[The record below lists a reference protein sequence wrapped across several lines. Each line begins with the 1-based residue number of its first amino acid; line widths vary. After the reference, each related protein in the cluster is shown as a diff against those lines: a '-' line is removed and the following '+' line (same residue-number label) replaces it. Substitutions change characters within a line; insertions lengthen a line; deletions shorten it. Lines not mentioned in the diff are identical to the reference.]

1 LLCTRA
7 ASTTF
12 VTARSGATICLE
24 ESMSMIDT
32 QQSVLA
38 KLDKIDARYSEI
50 ETQISDP
57 VIAQDPTR
65 LIALSKEQ
73 GKIRSM
79 VTKYRAYKKATAGI
93 EEARQLMADAAVD
106 ADFKALAEEEIEALT
121 SKQNQ
126 LYEEMQNTLVMA
138 DEMHIDSIIVEI
150 RAGTGGEEA
159 ALFARDLYDMYTRY
173 ADARRWKVEQLDF
186 SPSDMG
192 GFREVIFGVKGE
204 GVWAELGYEGGG
216 HRVQRVPETESQG
229 RIHTSAATVAV
240 LPEPE
245 EVDIQIDPDDV
256 IEHVCRSSGP
266 GGQNV
271 NKVSSAIK
279 LEHIPT
285 GITVSMQD
293 EKSQHKNRAKAW
305 RVLRSRLYERY
316 ESERRAE
323 RDSQRKSMI
332 GSGDRSQ
339 KIRTYNF
346 PQNRVTDHRINLSLY
361 SLERIL
367 GGDMGELIAALQEH
381 ERQQRLLNL

>member
-1 LLCTRA
+1 MGPA
-7 ASTTF
+7 
-12 VTARSGATICLE
+12 
-24 ESMSMIDT
+24 
-32 QQSVLA
+32 QQSIVT
-38 KLDKIDARYSEI
+38 KLDEIDARYTEI
-50 ETQISDP
+50 DALISDP
-57 VIAQDPTR
+57 AIAQDPNR

-73 GKIRSM
+73 GKIRAM
-79 VTKYRAYKKATAGI
+79 VTKYREYKKATTGI
-93 EEARQLMADAAVD
+93 EEARQMLADD
-106 ADFKALAEEEIEALT
+106 GADPDFRALAEEEIEQLT
-121 SKQNQ
+121 ARQDQ
-126 LYEEMQNTLVMA
+126 LLEEMQNTLVMA
-138 DEMHIDSIIVEI
+138 DDLHIDAVIIEI

-159 ALFARDLYDMYTRY
+159 ALFAKDLHGMYTRY
-173 ADARRWKVEQLDF
+173 ADTKRWKVEQLDF
-186 SPSDMG
+186 SASDMG
-192 GFREVIFGVKGE
+192 GFREVIFGIKGE

-245 EVDIQIDPDDV
+245 EVDIEIGPDDV
-256 IEHVCRSSGP
+256 VEHVCRSSGP

-271 NKVSSAIK
+271 NKVSSAIR

-305 RVLRSRLYERY
+305 RVLRSRLYELH
-316 ESERRAE
+316 ESKRRAE

-339 KIRTYNF
+339 KVRTYNF

-361 SLERIL
+361 SLDKIL
-367 GGDMGELIAALQEH
+367 SGDMSELIAALREH
-381 ERQQRLLNL
+381 DKQQRLLNL